1 MITKTKIKIVIE
13 NNPNRMLARYF
24 GKKSNN
30 PNKIVFKAIKPIPIE
45 GKAPPYSLRMVLKK
59 VT

>member
-1 MITKTKIKIVIE
+1 ME

-24 GKKSNN
+24 GKKSNK
-30 PNKIVFKAIKPIPIE
+30 PNKIVFKAIKPIPIV

-59 VT
+59 ET